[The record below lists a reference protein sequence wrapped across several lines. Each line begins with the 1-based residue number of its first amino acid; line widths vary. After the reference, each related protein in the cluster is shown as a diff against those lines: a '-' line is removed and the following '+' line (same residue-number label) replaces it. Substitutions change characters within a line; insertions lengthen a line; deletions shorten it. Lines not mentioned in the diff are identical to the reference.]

1 MTDKLT
7 TYTLGDSAV
16 TAELGS
22 GISEQLNEKVIAMQQ
37 WLAAHPFDGMK
48 ELVLAYSSLTVYYD
62 LFMIKKKYDPPVI
75 HEWVEEK
82 LRESFEKSSE
92 STGKHGEL
100 HHIPVCYE
108 GEYANDLESMA
119 NLKQVTREKIIDLHT
134 SKQYRVYMI
143 GFLPGFPYM
152 GEVDPQLIQARK
164 LKPSLVKA
172 GSVGI
177 AGAQTG
183 IYPFNSPGGWNIIGR
198 TPINLFNAEMAQPV
212 WLKPGDQVK
221 FYAIGKEEFEAIK
234 SKI

>member
-1 MTDKLT
+1 LTHKLT

-16 TAELGS
+16 TADLGS

-37 WLAAHPFDGMK
+37 WLAAHPFEGMK

-62 LFMIKKKYDPPVI
+62 LFTIKKKYQPPVI
-75 HEWVEEK
+75 HKWVEEK
-82 LRESFEKSSE
+82 LLEAFENSPESMSKQ
-92 STGKHGEL
+92 GDL

-108 GEYANDLESMA
+108 TEYANDLESMA
-119 NLKQVTREKIIDLHT
+119 VLKQLSREKIIDLHT

-164 LKPSLVKA
+164 PKPSPVKE

-198 TPINLFNAEMAQPV
+198 TPYNLFNAELAKPV
-212 WLKPGDQVK
+212 WLKPGDLVK
-221 FYAIGKEEFEAIK
+221 FYAIGKEEFESIK
-234 SKI
+234 SRM